1 MHHIPNSE
9 GQIPARNVSQNLE
22 WNGRH
27 ATTRLRRSGRRAARP
42 YPHGG
47 CNMTQCHQT
56 SWNPHND
63 ATSSIRKTSS
73 ATIKSSSA
81 PAAANLASRE
91 MAHFFHRLPSVQ
103 HGIPPLGRRVK
114 TAHVT
119 GLAATTA
126 SAAANRRRGVR
137 DAAGVSRGRRVA
149 VAAAAAAAAAP
160 TADPSSSSAS
170 SPSDRDRARDRA
182 VVASSE
188 WAGGGVAGG
197 ARRVGS
203 ERSRARF
210 LLPRAKAHVRSRF
223 APRWAC
229 APARCVRRAP
239 AVAASSPEGGG

>member
-1 MHHIPNSE
+1 
-9 GQIPARNVSQNLE
+9 
-22 WNGRH
+22 
-27 ATTRLRRSGRRAARP
+27 
-42 YPHGG
+42 
-47 CNMTQCHQT
+47 MTQCHQT

-137 DAAGVSRGRRVA
+137 DAAGVSRGRR
-149 VAAAAAAAAAP
+149 
-160 TADPSSSSAS
+160 
-170 SPSDRDRARDRA
+170 RRRGRR
-182 VVASSE
+182 
-188 WAGGGVAGG
+188 GGGGG
-197 ARRVGS
+197 ADRRPIIVIGIIAVGP
-203 ERSRARF
+203 RSRAR
-210 LLPRAKAHVRSRF
+210 SR
-223 APRWAC
+223 
-229 APARCVRRAP
+229 RRR
-239 AVAASSPEGGG
+239 VF